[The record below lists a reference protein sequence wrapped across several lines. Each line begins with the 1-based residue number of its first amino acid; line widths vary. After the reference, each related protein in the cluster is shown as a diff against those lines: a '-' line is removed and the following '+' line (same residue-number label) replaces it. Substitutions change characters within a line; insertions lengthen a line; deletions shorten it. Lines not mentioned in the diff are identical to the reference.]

1 MEHLGVVVRQYASC
15 FVHRL
20 GSGSGCPCGGH
31 WPGAHGAARTAWR
44 RVSVRLLP
52 ADVVLSVLGVLGL
65 AFHCGAMFYRPTI
78 LSVPGTETAVA
89 EINAL
94 GAVSI
99 VAFVVPAALLIVGLR
114 RISSLGLMLIVLALA
129 AVGTTMYDAGPLAA
143 HLAAIFA
150 TVMLLALCAATLI
163 GRPQTGRRV
172 AASAT

>member
-1 MEHLGVVVRQYASC
+1 MALVVLVVAIG
-15 FVHRL
+15 L
-20 GSGSGCPCGGH
+20 
-31 WPGAHGAARTAWR
+31 ARMVLPVLPWR
-44 RVSVRLLP
+44 RVSVRLDP
-52 ADVVLSVLGVLGL
+52 VDVVLSVLGVLGL
-65 AFHCGAMFYRPTI
+65 AFHCGAMFYRSTI
-78 LSVPGTETAVA
+78 LSVPGTETGVA

-99 VAFVVPAALLIVGLR
+99 VAFAVPAALLIVGLR